1 MVSAP
6 PPPPPPF
13 RCCEDQEPFR
23 VGCALAVGHDISYL
37 KRNRRLQRT
46 PTPGLRLCTHPG
58 GNSRS
63 PDLMSTKFVPNSNP
77 ITVFWAGEACV
88 LWNESAPPTARRRP
102 LQMTRRHLTALPT
115 AGTHPEPPSWATHM
129 HLPQPPRPYQLPP
142 ACFVRGRARVWMW
155 QCVGVTAIW
164 RVHALSRVPL

>member
-1 MVSAP
+1 M
-6 PPPPPPF
+6 
-13 RCCEDQEPFR
+13 
-23 VGCALAVGHDISYL
+23 
-37 KRNRRLQRT
+37 
-46 PTPGLRLCTHPG
+46 
-58 GNSRS
+58 
-63 PDLMSTKFVPNSNP
+63 
-77 ITVFWAGEACV
+77 